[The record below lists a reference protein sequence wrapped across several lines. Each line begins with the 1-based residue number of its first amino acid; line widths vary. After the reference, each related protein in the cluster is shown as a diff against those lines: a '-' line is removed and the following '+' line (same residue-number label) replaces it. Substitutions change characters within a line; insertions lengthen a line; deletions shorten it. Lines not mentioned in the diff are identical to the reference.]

1 MNNLTEL
8 DYAFIMCFKRSQW
21 NNADL
26 LRNLMI
32 AQSEW
37 AGIDIEYIGLSNV
50 AYMLTSTVASLGL
63 LGTERGMH
71 NWYDYLRTEALYAN
85 INEHEA
91 ISIAMNELGVPEPQ
105 QRMARFYINYIFG
118 FSCMLRLLMVD
129 SVPGLREYFEANK
142 DKWDAPKPL
151 PIMSKPV

>member
-1 MNNLTEL
+1 MNNLTKL
-8 DYAFIMCFKRSQW
+8 DYAFIMCFKRSQG

-26 LRNLMI
+26 LHNLMI

-37 AGIDIEYIGLSNV
+37 SGIDIEYIGLSNV
-50 AYMLTSTVASLGL
+50 AYMLTSTVANLGL

-71 NWYDYLRTEALYAN
+71 QWYDYLRTEALYTN

-91 ISIAMNELGVPEPQ
+91 TSIIMNDAGVPEPQ
-105 QRMARFYINYIFG
+105 QHMARFYINYIFG
-118 FSCMLRLLMVD
+118 FSSTIRLLMVD

-142 DKWDAPKPL
+142 HKWDAPKPL
-151 PIMSKPV
+151 PIVSKSV